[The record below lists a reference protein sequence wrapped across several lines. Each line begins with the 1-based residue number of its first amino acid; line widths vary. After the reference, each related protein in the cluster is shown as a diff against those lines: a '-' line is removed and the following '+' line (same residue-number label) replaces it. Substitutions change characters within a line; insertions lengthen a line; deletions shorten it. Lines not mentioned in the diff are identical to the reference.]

1 MKKRDMG
8 GTKTLK
14 KLSDPV
20 LSMDITGSLEYLK
33 VSLMIMHVI
42 VLFLLFSGNY
52 KVQLYDPRTNGFAP
66 SSPNIGMHV
75 EVRDPEDKI
84 ILSKV
89 YSSEGKWTFTSHTP
103 GEHVICLYTNSTK
116 WFSGT
121 QLVSGSRRI

>member
-1 MKKRDMG
+1 
-8 GTKTLK
+8 
-14 KLSDPV
+14 
-20 LSMDITGSLEYLK
+20 
-33 VSLMIMHVI
+33 
-42 VLFLLFSGNY
+42 
-52 KVQLYDPRTNGFAP
+52 
-66 SSPNIGMHV
+66 MHV

-121 QLVSGSRRI
+121 QLVSGKGGFFSESSIHFLDLQISKKNYSKKNYPELEI

>member
-1 MKKRDMG
+1 MA
-8 GTKTLK
+8 
-14 KLSDPV
+14 LSKCTC
-20 LSMDITGSLEYLK
+20 IQSLNLQCPENDD
-33 VSLMIMHVI
+33 
-42 VLFLLFSGNY
+42 FLLFSGNY

-121 QLVSGSRRI
+121 QLVSILCLFNIYL